1 MAITLVNSAPY
12 GTNIPGADST
22 SVTLPIPT
30 GSWAPSDGDMI
41 LHCFGFG
48 VNASLNDGTIFVS
61 GGRNWASTVCGCFY
75 YRIFQTG
82 DTDDTITMSVTGRR
96 AYVTFV
102 IRPTSGFEL
111 HAEFASA
118 TASSGNADPPIVTP
132 SGGTRDYLAV
142 AMAAVDA
149 SSTPNLTAGP
159 SGYSGVTTSGPSG
172 TVGGGTGV
180 IVGADWKF
188 LTGVSSENPGAFTNT
203 SEQWTAS
210 TAMIWET
217 AVATPGA
224 STSASRF
231 GLLGVG

>member
-30 GSWAPSDGDMI
+30 GSWTPSDGDMI
-41 LHCFGFG
+41 VHCFGFG
-48 VNASLNDGTIFVS
+48 VNSSLPLGTVFLS
-61 GGRNWASTVCGCFY
+61 DGRNWASTVCGCFY
-75 YRIFQTG
+75 YRIFETG
-82 DTDDTITMSVTGRR
+82 DTDDALTMSVSGRR

-118 TASSGNADPPIVTP
+118 TASSGSADPPIVTP
-132 SGGTRDYLAV
+132 SGGTRDYLAI

-159 SGYSGVTTSGPSG
+159 SGYSGVVTSGASG
-172 TVGGGTGV
+172 SVSGGTSV

-188 LTGVSSENPGAFTNT
+188 LTGVSSENPGAFTNS

-210 TAMIWET
+210 TMMIWET
-217 AVATPGA
+217 AIATPGA
-224 STSASRF
+224 STRAPTL